1 MTDLNVPT
9 VDLSHKLATPITVR
23 YGRAS
28 VSYLPGSPVKAI
40 TDPSNGVAVTGTGPA
55 SDLRICLNR
64 ALNPLA
70 ESQAVVRRVA
80 ALAEVPL

>member
-1 MTDLNVPT
+1 MTSTNVPT
-9 VDLSHKLATPITVR
+9 VKLLRQSTTPITVR
-23 YGRAS
+23 YGQAS
-28 VSYLPGSPVKAI
+28 VSYLLGSPAKTGIAPGS
-40 TDPSNGVAVTGTGPA
+40 GVAVTGTGPA
-55 SDLRICLNR
+55 NDLRICLNR